1 MAAEALYTKIEKTI
15 QISDGSI
22 VLESP
27 IGFPRNESNLYLVE
41 QNGNIIW
48 KAEKP
53 DMNSFFFFLLF
64 SLLFLSNTYKLWFKT
79 DSYYKDVY
87 DSLVRSP
94 VPFKDFFLRRLEN
107 RKRWEVEQKIYS
119 VIGFI
124 AVIGADVLVVM
135 AFLK

>member
-1 MAAEALYTKIEKTI
+1 MTN
-15 QISDGSI
+15 
-22 VLESP
+22 
-27 IGFPRNESNLYLVE
+27 F
-41 QNGNIIW
+41 
-48 KAEKP
+48 EKP
-53 DMNSFFFFLLF
+53 PFGFVLVFLLF

-87 DSLVRSP
+87 NSLVRSP

-107 RKRWEVEQKIYS
+107 RQRWEVEQKIYS

>member
-1 MAAEALYTKIEKTI
+1 MTN
-15 QISDGSI
+15 
-22 VLESP
+22 
-27 IGFPRNESNLYLVE
+27 F
-41 QNGNIIW
+41 
-48 KAEKP
+48 EKP
-53 DMNSFFFFLLF
+53 PFGFVLVFLLF

-87 DSLVRSP
+87 NSLLRSP
-94 VPFKDFFLRRLEN
+94 VPFKQFFLKRLEN
-107 RKRWEVEQKIYS
+107 RKRWEVEQKIFS